1 MYGTLGYENIKVGS
15 IAIEGQEMGVVN
27 ASTSWEDGF
36 GSGIMGLG
44 YPSIVQIHPENYT
57 KEDALSLLQDRWL
70 YPTVL
75 TRMAKQGVDPYFSMA
90 LERTPLDAVTGFG
103 RIS

>member
-1 MYGTLGYENIKVGS
+1 MCHYDDHSTLRDLRLRANIEKGSGNVYGTLGYENIKVGS
-15 IAIEGQEMGVVN
+15 IAIDAQEMDVVN

-44 YPSIVQIHPENYT
+44 YPTIVQIHPESFT
-57 KEDALSLLQDRWL
+57 GKTALQLLEDRWL

-75 TRMAKQGVDPYFSMA
+75 TR
-90 LERTPLDAVTGFG
+90 
-103 RIS
+103 